1 MGVLNVIAGPGPRVL
16 GHIRLL
22 EPENGPRASGVHR
35 SSAFSAF
42 DVTPSCQS
50 YPFESGVHKVAAGHR
65 LNRRSLI
72 ATEFSMSVQRLP
84 ASSFHTGILLVHD
97 R

>member
-1 MGVLNVIAGPGPRVL
+1 MVTPTVDNTNAEIFLANVMAVLNVIAGPGPRLL

-22 EPENGPRASGVHR
+22 EPENGPRTSGVRR

-50 YPFESGVHKVAAGHR
+50 YLFESGVHKVAAGHR
-65 LNRRSLI
+65 LV
-72 ATEFSMSVQRLP
+72 E
-84 ASSFHTGILLVHD
+84 
-97 R
+97 